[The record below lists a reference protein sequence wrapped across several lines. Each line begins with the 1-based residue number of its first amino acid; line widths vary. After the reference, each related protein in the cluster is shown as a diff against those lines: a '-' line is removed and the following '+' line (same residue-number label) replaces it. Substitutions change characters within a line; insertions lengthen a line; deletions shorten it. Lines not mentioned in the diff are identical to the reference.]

1 MSCDS
6 LIDLGVRQG
15 TIISCSAFSGDF
27 NDLVADSRA
36 LAEVRRKPV
45 SKEHILLILSQD
57 CDISN
62 ENVKHI
68 EVLAY
73 KTAKKSEISD
83 KTQKGKNF
91 AKLVVQNGL
100 EKTFYTLEN
109 KFVSCIPKEALVKQI
124 VESKIECKLKFDT
137 HSFDIVLQ
145 WFSSRLI
152 RKPFPHPFNLAFH
165 KLIDDGLGPFLEV
178 HHNNIIELY
187 TYVSPDEETAEQFEA
202 IVVALLSPD
211 CSSDDKDAIEGTIK
225 KYLKQMQENDPHIRL
240 MQLDGT
246 AGDILDNVA
255 YVQEAS
261 EFIKRDELILKPYTL
276 NYLCWP
282 DDEGQPDD

>member
-1 MSCDS
+1 MP
-6 LIDLGVRQG
+6 IQG
-15 TIISCSAFSGDF
+15 RLHI
-27 NDLVADSRA
+27 N
-36 LAEVRRKPV
+36 
-45 SKEHILLILSQD
+45 SKV
-57 CDISN
+57 
-62 ENVKHI
+62 VKHV

-73 KTAKKSEISD
+73 KEAKSSD
-83 KTQKGKNF
+83 IDDRIKKGKNF
-91 AKLVVQNGL
+91 AKLSIQNGSDQKFFL
-100 EKTFYTLEN
+100 LEN
-109 KFVSCIPKEALVKQI
+109 KFVSCIPKDDLVNQI
-124 VESKIECKLKFDT
+124 TEFKISCNCSFDA

-145 WFSSRLI
+145 WFSSKLI
-152 RKPFPHPFNLAFH
+152 RKPFPDPFNQAFR

-187 TYVSPDEETAEQFEA
+187 AYVSPDEENAKQYDA
-202 IVVALLSPD
+202 IIVALLSPN
-211 CSSDDKDAIEGTIK
+211 CSSTDKDAIEGTIK
-225 KYLKQMQENDPHIRL
+225 KYLEQMQENDPHIRL

-282 DDEGQPDD
+282 DDEDED

>member
-1 MSCDS
+1 MSSDS

-15 TIISCSAFSGDF
+15 TIISCSAFSGEF
-27 NDLVADSRA
+27 NLLVSESRA
-36 LAEVRRKPV
+36 LIETRRKPV
-45 SKEHILLILSQD
+45 SKDHILLILSQD
-57 CDISN
+57 CDIDSKT
-62 ENVKHI
+62 VQYV

-73 KTAKKSEISD
+73 KAAKDREASSVVK
-83 KTQKGKNF
+83 KGRSF
-91 AKLVVQNGL
+91 SKLVIQNGEKKQLFLL
-100 EKTFYTLEN
+100 ES
-109 KFVSCIPKEALVKQI
+109 KFLSCIPKSRLVEEI
-124 VESKIECKLKFDT
+124 NAAAIDCSNTFDR

-145 WFSSRLI
+145 WFSSKLI
-152 RKPFPHPFNLAFH
+152 RKPFPHPFNEAF
-165 KLIDDGLGPFLEV
+165 KALLDDGLGPFLEV

-187 TYVSPDEETAEQFEA
+187 AYVSPDEETAEKYEA
-202 IVVALLSPD
+202 IIVALLSPD
-211 CSSDDKDAIEGTIK
+211 CSSGDKDAIEGTIK
-225 KYLKQMQENDPHIRL
+225 KYLEQMQENDPHIRL

-282 DDEGQPDD
+282 DDEDQPDD